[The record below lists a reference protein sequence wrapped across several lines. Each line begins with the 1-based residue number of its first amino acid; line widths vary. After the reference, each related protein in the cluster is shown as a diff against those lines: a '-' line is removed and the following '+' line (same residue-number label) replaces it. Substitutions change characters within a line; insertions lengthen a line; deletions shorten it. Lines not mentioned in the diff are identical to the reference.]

1 MDSRARPPLH
11 RLPDAEVERLLA
23 SGERRAELVAAFGAR
38 GYAELAPLARQAART
53 RRRGGPVVY
62 VLPGLMGS
70 RLGTR
75 GRLIDDVLWLDPF
88 EVAAGHL
95 TRLALPRGSTLV
107 ALGVMLMNTLKLK
120 LSLEIAGFDAR
131 LHPYDWR
138 LDPPALAAALLA
150 RVDREGASG
159 AMLVGHSL
167 GGVVARQALVEGGDR
182 IRRIVQLGAPN
193 RGSYAAVLA
202 MRGVYPT
209 VRKLAA
215 LDLRHDAED
224 LSRLVFRTLPS
235 LYRLLPTGP
244 ATGDVDFLDP
254 ETWPDDRLRPDP
266 RLLAA
271 AAAAR
276 RPAEADP
283 RCLCIVG
290 LGQRTVLGVARDG
303 DAFRYRTG
311 SDGDGTVPRE
321 LAEVDGCPTWY
332 VAEKHGGLPNNGPVI
347 AAVGDLLRDGTTTR
361 LPSAA
366 RVRRDARARWV
377 TEETLRRVAP
387 RKLGWM
393 ELSPDARRRLLEPVV
408 SPEFHGRV
416 PAAAL
421 AVRHRRGP
429 AVQRPATTK
438 RRLELR
444 LTRGSI
450 ADANARALVLGVFQD
465 VDPSGAA
472 RAVDRRL
479 GGAVREFTLRRMIS
493 GRLGEAFVLPCA
505 QGTLIA
511 DFVLFAG
518 LGPCVDFDAAAH
530 AVAAG
535 NAVRTLVR
543 AGVADFATV
552 LFGAGSGVPTVA
564 ALERQVEGMLAA
576 LQDADPS
583 GVVRRITL
591 CEVDRA
597 RGAALQRAMPRLA
610 AGLSTASLEV
620 TYDVA
625 SGTAT
630 DDRRGAPPAAR
641 RDAADPDPAWL
652 FVSLQQAGRAAW
664 DCLSSLLTAGAKA
677 AVLSGTVRVGG
688 PELRELLARARPGRL
703 STRDLAR
710 YGRDLAQ
717 ALLPDAVREGL
728 GHTLRRP
735 LVIVHDREASRVPW
749 EVLRIGDVHPALAA
763 GLSRRYRSDG
773 LSVARWRAERAVGER
788 PQVLLVANP
797 TGDLPGAD
805 DEGRRLRAALAQ
817 RGLAVRSVVG
827 DEASRAAVL
836 AATGSADCDV
846 LHFAGHGHF
855 DEDDPGASGLVCAHG
870 EVLRGAD
877 LAALDSLPPLVFFN
891 ACEAA
896 RVRARP
902 ASQVSR
908 LRRVRRSGSV
918 AEAMLDSGVANFI
931 GTHWPVGDDS
941 ALGFATHLY
950 ASLADGATLGE
961 ALLGARRALQSGGT
975 IDWADYVHYGN
986 PRFVLVRE
994 RRGSVAAVNRQE

>member
-1 MDSRARPPLH
+1 MDSPARPPLH
-11 RLPDAEVERLLA
+11 RLPDGEVERLLA
-23 SGERRAELVAAFGAR
+23 TGERRAELVAAFGAR
-38 GYAELAPLARQAART
+38 GYAELAPLARQAARL

-75 GRLIDDVLWLDPF
+75 GRLVDDVVWLDPF

-95 TRLALPRGSTLV
+95 TRLALPRGAALV
-107 ALGVMLMNTLKLK
+107 ALGAMLMNTLKLK
-120 LSLEIAGFDAR
+120 LSLEIAGFDVR

-138 LDPPALAAALLA
+138 LDPPAIAAALLA
-150 RVDREGASG
+150 RVEREGADG

-167 GGVVARQALVEGGDR
+167 GGVVARQALAADGDR

-193 RGSYAAVLA
+193 HGSYAAVLA

-224 LSRLVFRTLPS
+224 LSRVVFRTLPS

-244 ATGDVDFLDP
+244 ATGGLDFLDP
-254 ETWPDDRLRPDP
+254 ESWPDDRLRPD
-266 RLLAA
+266 RQLLAA
-271 AAAAR
+271 ALQAPRAVG
-276 RPAEADP
+276 ADP

-290 LGQRTVLGVARDG
+290 LGQRTVLGAARDG

-321 LAEVDGCPTWY
+321 LAEIDGCPTWY

-347 AAVGDLLRDGTTTR
+347 AAVGDLLRDGATNR

-377 TEETLRRVAP
+377 TEEALRRVAP

-393 ELSPDARRRLLEPVV
+393 GLSPDARRRLLEPVV

-421 AVRHRRGP
+421 AVRPRR
-429 AVQRPATTK
+429 RPAARHPAPPT

-444 LTRGSI
+444 LMRGSI

-472 RAVDRRL
+472 RTVDRRL
-479 GGAVREFTLRRMIS
+479 DGAVREFTLRRMIS

-505 QGTLIA
+505 QGRLIA

-518 LGPCVDFDAAAH
+518 LGPCAAFDAAAH
-530 AVAAG
+530 AVAAD

-564 ALERQVEGMLAA
+564 ALERQLAGMLAA
-576 LQDADPS
+576 LREADPS

-591 CEVDRA
+591 CEIDRA
-597 RGAALQRAMPRLA
+597 RGATLQRALPRLA
-610 AGLSTASLEV
+610 ARLSTVALEV
-620 TYDVA
+620 AYDEA
-625 SGTAT
+625 AT
-630 DDRRGAPPAAR
+630 DAAGDRRTKARAAPPEAVGATE
-641 RDAADPDPAWL
+641 PDPAWL
-652 FVSLQQAGRAAW
+652 FVSMQPAGRAAW
-664 DCLSSLLTAGAKA
+664 DCSSSLLTAGAKA
-677 AVLSGTVRVGG
+677 AVLSGTVRIGG
-688 PELRELLARARPGRL
+688 PALRELLARARPERL
-703 STRDLAR
+703 AARELAR
-710 YGRDLAQ
+710 YGHELAHT
-717 ALLPDAVREGL
+717 LLAGPVREGL

-749 EVLRIGDVHPALAA
+749 EVLRIGDAHPALTT

-773 LSVARWRAERAVGER
+773 LSVARWRAERAVGAR
-788 PQVLLVANP
+788 PQVLVVANP

-805 DEGRRLRAALAQ
+805 VEGRRLRAALAQ

-827 DEASRAAVL
+827 DDASRAAVL

-877 LAALDSLPPLVFFN
+877 LAGLDSLPPLVFFN

-896 RVRARP
+896 RVRARG
-902 ASQVSR
+902 ASQQSR

-918 AEAMLDSGVANFI
+918 AEAMLDGGVANFI
-931 GTHWPVGDDS
+931 GTHWPVGDDA

-950 ASLADGATLGE
+950 ASLADGAMLGE
-961 ALLGARRALQSGGT
+961 AVLGARRALQSSGSV
-975 IDWADYVHYGN
+975 DWADYVHYGN
-986 PRFVLVRE
+986 PRFLLVGR
-994 RRGSVAAVNRQE
+994 AAR

>member
-11 RLPDAEVERLLA
+11 RLPDGEVERLLA
-23 SGERRAELVAAFGAR
+23 SGERRAELIAAFGAR
-38 GYAELAPLARQAART
+38 GYSELAPLARQAART
-53 RRRGGPVVY
+53 RRRGGSVVY

-75 GRLIDDVLWLDPF
+75 GRIVDDVVWLDPF

-95 TRLALPRGSTLV
+95 TRLALPRGAALV
-107 ALGVMLMNTLKLK
+107 ALGAMLMNTLKLK

-150 RVDREGASG
+150 RVEREGATG

-167 GGVVARQALVEGGDR
+167 GGVVAREALAAGGDR

-193 RGSYAAVLA
+193 HGSYAAVLA

-224 LSRLVFRTLPS
+224 LARLVFRTLPS

-244 ATGDVDFLDP
+244 AAGDLDFLDP
-254 ETWPDDRLRPDP
+254 DSWPDDRLRPDRP
-266 RLLAA
+266 LI
-271 AAAAR
+271 AAAR
-276 RPAEADP
+276 QATRAVGADP

-290 LGQRTVLGVARDG
+290 LGQRTVLGAARDG

-311 SDGDGTVPRE
+311 SDGDGTVPRD
-321 LAEVDGCPTWY
+321 LAEMDGCPTWY

-347 AAVGDLLRDGTTTR
+347 AAVRDLLWDGATRR
-361 LPSAA
+361 LPSAP
-366 RVRRDARARWV
+366 RVRRDTRARWV
-377 TEETLRRVAP
+377 TEEALRRVAP

-416 PAAAL
+416 PAGAL
-421 AVRHRRGP
+421 AARPRRRPARHRP
-429 AVQRPATTK
+429 ASTT

-444 LTRGSI
+444 LMRGSV

-479 GGAVREFTLRRMIS
+479 DGAVREFTLRRMIS
-493 GRLGEAFVLPCA
+493 GRLGEAFVLPSA
-505 QGTLIA
+505 QGRLIA

-518 LGPCVDFDAAAH
+518 LGPCTAFDAAAH

-564 ALERQVEGMLAA
+564 ALERQLAGMLAA
-576 LQDADPS
+576 LRDADPT
-583 GVVRRITL
+583 GVIRRITL
-591 CEVDRA
+591 CEIDRA
-597 RGAALQRAMPRLA
+597 RGATLQRALPRLVA
-610 AGLSTASLEV
+610 RLSTAAIEIA
-620 TYDVA
+620 YDEA
-625 SGTAT
+625 
-630 DDRRGAPPAAR
+630 
-641 RDAADPDPAWL
+641 AADTGEVRPGASRALATEATEPDPAWL
-652 FVSLQQAGRAAW
+652 FVSMQEAGRAAW
-664 DCLSSLLTAGAKA
+664 DCSSSLLTAGAKA
-677 AVLSGTVRVGG
+677 AVLSGTVRIGA
-688 PELRELLARARPGRL
+688 PALRELLARARPERL
-703 STRDLAR
+703 GARDIAR

-717 ALLPDAVREGL
+717 ALLAGPVREGL

-749 EVLRIGDVHPALAA
+749 EVLRIGDAHPALTA
-763 GLSRRYRSDG
+763 GMSRRYRSDG
-773 LSVARWRAERAVGER
+773 LSVARWRAERAIGDR
-788 PQVLLVANP
+788 PRVLVVANP

-805 DEGRRLRAALAQ
+805 DEGRRLRAALAL
-817 RGLAVRSVVG
+817 RGLAVQSVVG

-836 AATGSADCDV
+836 AATGSTDCDV

-855 DEDDPGASGLVCAHG
+855 DEDDPGASGLVCARG

-877 LAALDSLPPLVFFN
+877 LAGLDSLPPLVFFN

-896 RVRARP
+896 RVRAGS
-902 ASQVSR
+902 AS
-908 LRRVRRSGSV
+908 RRRRARRAGSV
-918 AEAMLDSGVANFI
+918 AEAMLDGGVANFI
-931 GTHWPVGDDS
+931 GTHWPVGDDA

-950 ASLADGATLGE
+950 ASLADGAMLGE
-961 ALLGARRALQSGGT
+961 AVLGARRALQSSGSV
-975 IDWADYVHYGN
+975 DWADYVHYGN
-986 PRFVLVRE
+986 PRFLLVGR
-994 RRGSVAAVNRQE
+994 AAR